1 MLEDLIIV
9 ILGAAY
15 GVCAFFLGFLY
26 GRLYQRKRLI
36 AGAASPSAEWSG
48 RTLWGIVGI
57 SRAGQALEQEL
68 HEAVIVRVHRNIDG
82 IELMETLGAE

>member
-26 GRLYQRKRLI
+26 GRLYERKRRPIHLRGGTGVRHAAYSVNVFT
-36 AGAASPSAEWSG
+36 AGDQYTMYA
-48 RTLWGIVGI
+48 V
-57 SRAGQALEQEL
+57 ALTT
-68 HEAVIVRVHRNIDG
+68 D
-82 IELMETLGAE
+82 

>member
-26 GRLYQRKRLI
+26 GRLYERKRLTGPSSESVALI
-36 AGAASPSAEWSG
+36 VERPERPQYREAPQMHAARRGVAEQSKA
-48 RTLWGIVGI
+48 RHAEK
-57 SRAGQALEQEL
+57 RARPREIRG
-68 HEAVIVRVHRNIDG
+68 D
-82 IELMETLGAE
+82 